1 VVLLLVLLLLSCCC
15 DVVDGT
21 EIDAVGV
28 CRGDQ
33 VEFKFRDFCLPGS
46 SVPSSIHSDGSHNSD
61 GVVSDESSVLASVDG
76 QSRVRMSVSGADT
89 VRAENDEL
97 WNLPDNSGLSD
108 TCLKLED
115 IQLNETLKS
124 LLETKTP
131 MLPSRLRTVL
141 KPQQHKQQLVS
152 CVEPSN
158 LLSRHRLGSDNHWTS
173 SKHSRYS
180 LPRQSV
186 DTDSQSYAEAELK
199 ASMVIEFCD
208 GSYRQFPEKSPVQ
221 SKHSASVH
229 RVVDESRAAGV
240 VVGDKKSIETDV
252 QSLSSAVLKSTPD
265 SCADAAAESELL
277 KSSVDLVSSPR
288 LTVPDT
294 DSLDSLIARYQNLR
308 DSSAVDRT
316 SSGQMSG
323 SRAGL
328 DAVHSSCI
336 GVAMLN
342 STEATNTS
350 RFVPQQSAVRVLDAD
365 DLEDDL
371 CNDNF
376 DDIRRSLQNISM
388 DSDHTPLHASSQPKG
403 LFCAYNNFDCVVAW
417 CIFYFTCVH
426 SAFSVVCS
434 YSTLQC
440 FNVGLVFAVFCH
452 F

>member
-1 VVLLLVLLLLSCCC
+1 MVLLLVLLLLSCCC
-15 DVVDGT
+15 GIVDGT

-46 SVPSSIHSDGSHNSD
+46 SAPSSIHSDRSHNSD
-61 GVVSDESSVLASVDG
+61 GVVSDESSVLASVDV

-115 IQLNETLKS
+115 VQLNETLKS

-141 KPQQHKQQLVS
+141 KPQQHKQQSVS

-158 LLSRHRLGSDNHWTS
+158 VSRHRVGSDNHWTS

-186 DTDSQSYAEAELK
+186 DTDSQSDAEAELK
-199 ASMVIEFCD
+199 ASMVIEFHN
-208 GSYRQFPEKSPVQ
+208 GSYRQFAEKSP
-221 SKHSASVH
+221 SKHSASE
-229 RVVDESRAAGV
+229 RRIVDESRAAGV

-252 QSLSSAVLKSTPD
+252 QSLSSVVLKSTPD
-265 SCADAAAESELL
+265 SCADATAESELL
-277 KSSVDLVSSPR
+277 KCSVDLVSSPR
-288 LTVPDT
+288 LTLPGT

-350 RFVPQQSAVRVLDAD
+350 RFVPQQSAVCVLDAA

-376 DDIRRSLQNISM
+376 DDIRCSLQNISM

-403 LFCAYNNFDCVVAW
+403 LFCAYNNFDCVDAS

-426 SAFSVVCS
+426 FAFSFVCS
-434 YSTLQC
+434 YSNLQC
-440 FNVGLVFAVFCH
+440 LMVFAVFCH